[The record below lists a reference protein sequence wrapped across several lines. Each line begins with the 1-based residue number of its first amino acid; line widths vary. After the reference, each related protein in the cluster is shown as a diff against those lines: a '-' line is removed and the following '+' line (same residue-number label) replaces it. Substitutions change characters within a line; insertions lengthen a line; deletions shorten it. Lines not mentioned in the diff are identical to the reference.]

1 MYKQSSKGAN
11 CYMKADPVQVNP
23 KFVPTTFGATTANKI
38 QLLAQSQEPVFL
50 KYFFISSTAGGVVS
64 DLKIG
69 NQSLNCSDSAI
80 DLSLFDSYTQRKPLI
95 GVAVDGNI
103 QISADVTTD
112 GDSDVT
118 AGFSCEAVKE
128 APSIG
133 EQGRAI
139 DKFFGLGS
147 VSVPNGGT
155 AQLSAQALRDC
166 MLKGLVIASHDEAN
180 KNKVTVTD
188 ITIKGRSI
196 FSGQA
201 GAGVGI
207 DVLMTQTQDF
217 ALAVNTAI
225 ATNERVVVTLAN
237 SHTAAIVVGG
247 GAYCE

>member
-1 MYKQSSKGAN
+1 MYMQNTQN
-11 CYMKADPVQVNP
+11 CTLKADPVSVNP
-23 KFVPTTFGATTANKI
+23 KFVPSTFGATTGNKI
-38 QLLAQSQEPVFL
+38 QLLAQSQEPVLL
-50 KYFFISSTAGGVVS
+50 KYFFISASAAGAVA

-80 DLSLFDSYTQRKPLI
+80 DLSLFDPYTQRKPLI

-112 GDSDVT
+112 GDADVT
-118 AGFSCEAVKE
+118 AGFSCEAIKD
-128 APSIG
+128 APSMN
-133 EQGRAI
+133 EQGSAI
-139 DKFFGLGS
+139 DKFFGLGT
-147 VSVPNGGT
+147 VSVPNGGS

-166 MLKGLVIASHDEAN
+166 YLKGLVIASHDDAN
-180 KNKVTVTD
+180 KNKLTVTD

-225 ATNERVVVTLAN
+225 STNERVVVTIAN